1 MSSEIIEPSAARKY
15 PMKTR
20 GRPPKKT
27 GPPRYA
33 NRLRELRQRLGLSQQ
48 EVATAA
54 GISSAYYG
62 ALERGDKRINA
73 DTAQRLHAPLRCSV
87 SDLLS
92 GTRGVSV
99 PVRFAIAAAEPGGRL
114 DSFELPEPH
123 ERLQPGRVAEP
134 EECFAAEIAD
144 DSADRDFASG
154 TVLLLRPPAA
164 LREPLRAGAK
174 VVARFFLDGD
184 AGGDRGRD
192 AGGDTGGD
200 VRRATYEVLYGILDR
215 NILGDLMLITRTRN
229 RLIPRHA
236 LIRAAA
242 SARSGPSESA
252 AAESARDGTIDYRHS
267 PADPAEILGVV
278 VYAMGPV
285 ENRLG

>member
-1 MSSEIIEPSAARKY
+1 MSSEIIELSAVRKY

-134 EECFAAEIAD
+134 EQCFAAEIAD
-144 DSADRDFASG
+144 DSADRDFAPG

-174 VVARFFLDGD
+174 VVARFFLDAD
-184 AGGDRGRD
+184 LDGDRGSD

-242 SARSGPSESA
+242 SARSGPSEGA
-252 AAESARDGTIDYRHS
+252 ASESARDGTIDYRHS
-267 PADPAEILGVV
+267 PEDPAEILGVV

>member
-1 MSSEIIEPSAARKY
+1 
-15 PMKTR
+15 MKTR

-48 EVATAA
+48 EVATGA

-134 EECFAAEIAD
+134 EQCFAAEIAD
-144 DSADRDFASG
+144 DSADRDFAPG
-154 TVLLLRPPAA
+154 TVLLLRPPVA

-184 AGGDRGRD
+184 PGGD
-192 AGGDTGGD
+192 AGGDTGAD
-200 VRRATYEVLYGILDR
+200 VGRATYEVLYGILDR

-242 SARSGPSESA
+242 SARSGPSAGGAS
-252 AAESARDGTIDYRHS
+252 ESARDGTIDYRHS
-267 PADPAEILGVV
+267 PEDPAEILGVV

>member
-48 EVATAA
+48 EVATGA

-134 EECFAAEIAD
+134 EQCFAAEIAD
-144 DSADRDFASG
+144 DSADRDFAPG

-164 LREPLRAGAK
+164 LHEPLRAGAK

-184 AGGDRGRD
+184 GGGD
-192 AGGDTGGD
+192 AGCDTGGD
-200 VRRATYEVLYGILDR
+200 VCRATYEVLYGILDR

-267 PADPAEILGVV
+267 PEDPAEILGVV